1 MRCGERVANAFD
13 MAGGELDAD
22 AGHQLETGQCRAAEV
37 GGPFEEL
44 QRILREGGEARRR
57 EWEELNGRLMTAEEK
72 RQFEND
78 HIQRV
83 LAQMT
88 HAHVRTI
95 QAAAEDI
102 KREFAESRAES
113 REKFEELQAEARAQ
127 RQATL
132 RMLDRLPPSGPDNED
147 K

>member
-1 MRCGERVANAFD
+1 MCAVDWQALDMEIERERCDFVRRLAESRGEV
-13 MAGGELDAD
+13 
-22 AGHQLETGQCRAAEV
+22 LEKIEA
-37 GGPFEEL
+37 L
-44 QRILREGGEARRR
+44 QRELREGGEARRR

-88 HAHVRTI
+88 DTHVQAF
-95 QAAAEDI
+95 QAAQEDM
-102 KREFAESRAES
+102 KRAFAESRAES
-113 REKFEELQAEARAQ
+113 RAKFEELQAEARAQ

-132 RMLDRLPPSGPDNED
+132 RMLDRLPPPDEERG
-147 K
+147 

>member
-1 MRCGERVANAFD
+1 VLWDDLDMELERKRCDFERR
-13 MAGGELDAD
+13 
-22 AGHQLETGQCRAAEV
+22 LEEGRGDLVERI
-37 GGPFEEL
+37 EEL

-57 EWEELNGRLMTAEEK
+57 EWEKLNGRLMTAEEK

-113 REKFEELQAEARAQ
+113 REKFDELQAEARAQ

-132 RMLDRLPPSGPDNED
+132 RMLDWLPPSEEED
-147 K
+147 D

>member
-1 MRCGERVANAFD
+1 LCVVAWDDLDTELERKRCDFERR
-13 MAGGELDAD
+13 
-22 AGHQLETGQCRAAEV
+22 LEEGRGDLVERI
-37 GGPFEEL
+37 EEL

-57 EWEELNGRLMTAEEK
+57 EWEELNGRLMTADEK

-88 HAHVRTI
+88 DAHVKTI
-95 QAAAEDI
+95 QAAQEDM
-102 KREFAESRAES
+102 RRAFADSRAES
-113 REKFEELQAEARAQ
+113 RAKFEELQAEARAQ

-132 RMLDRLPPSGPDNED
+132 RMLDRLPPSEED
-147 K
+147 D

>member
-1 MRCGERVANAFD
+1 MDWHALDMELERKRCDFERRLEEGRGEV
-13 MAGGELDAD
+13 
-22 AGHQLETGQCRAAEV
+22 LEKIEA
-37 GGPFEEL
+37 L
-44 QRILREGGEARRR
+44 QRELREGGEARRR
-57 EWEELNGRLMTAEEK
+57 EWEELNGRLMTTEEK

-88 HAHVRTI
+88 EAHVQAF
-95 QAAAEDI
+95 QAAQEDT

-113 REKFEELQAEARAQ
+113 RAKFEELQAEARAQ

-132 RMLDRLPPSGPDNED
+132 RMLDRLPPPEEEN
-147 K
+147 

>member
-1 MRCGERVANAFD
+1 MELERKRCDFERRLEEGRGEV
-13 MAGGELDAD
+13 
-22 AGHQLETGQCRAAEV
+22 LERIEV
-37 GGPFEEL
+37 L
-44 QRILREGGEARRR
+44 QRELREGGEARRR
-57 EWEELNGRLMTAEEK
+57 EWEELNGRLMSADEK

-88 HAHVRTI
+88 DAHVGAIR
-95 QAAAEDI
+95 AAREDMSQ
-102 KREFAESRAES
+102 EFAESRAES

-132 RMLDRLPPSGPDNED
+132 RMLDRLPPSEEEGKDS
-147 K
+147 

>member
-1 MRCGERVANAFD
+1 MDWEALDMELERKRCDFERRLEEGRGEV
-13 MAGGELDAD
+13 
-22 AGHQLETGQCRAAEV
+22 LEKIEA
-37 GGPFEEL
+37 L
-44 QRILREGGEARRR
+44 QRELREGGEARRR

-88 HAHVRTI
+88 EAHVRAF
-95 QAAAEDI
+95 QAAQEDMS
-102 KREFAESRAES
+102 RLFAESRAES

-132 RMLDRLPPSGPDNED
+132 TMLDRLPPPEEEN
-147 K
+147 

>member
-1 MRCGERVANAFD
+1 MCAVDWQALDMEIERERCDFARRLEEGRGEV
-13 MAGGELDAD
+13 
-22 AGHQLETGQCRAAEV
+22 LEKIEA
-37 GGPFEEL
+37 L
-44 QRILREGGEARRR
+44 QRELREGGEARRR

-88 HAHVRTI
+88 DTHV
-95 QAAAEDI
+95 QAFQSAQEDM
-102 KREFAESRAES
+102 KRAFAESRAES

-132 RMLDRLPPSGPDNED
+132 RMLDRLPPFEEGN
-147 K
+147 